1 MSVTAPSVLPF
12 YTEPGRMTSAGQYAA
27 LLEPLP
33 SDIGGLAEVAH
44 GLMVHEHM
52 AQGYG
57 LTLTDSDR
65 DTVHLRHVDQLLGQ
79 IVARDDRPLSTA
91 REPAGRVAGNCRHF
105 TVLTVAALRAHG
117 VPARARC
124 GFGGYFGTGM
134 FEDHWVC
141 EYWNAD
147 QQRWTL
153 ADAQIDDVQREWF
166 PINFDVTDVP
176 RDEFVIAGQAW
187 IQYRAGTVDPA
198 DYGLSV
204 IKESGDWWIA
214 GNLMRDAAALL
225 NVELLPWDCWGIM
238 PAPADRISQADSALF
253 DELAEL
259 TLEPDEGLAELQHL
273 MQDDRLR
280 IPPKV
285 RSAVRQR
292 DEAI

>member
-1 MSVTAPSVLPF
+1 MSVTPPTLPF

-44 GLMVHEHM
+44 GLVVHEHM

-65 DTVHLRHVDQLLGQ
+65 ATVHLRHVDQLLGQ
-79 IVARDDRPLSTA
+79 IIARDGRPLSVA

-117 VPARARC
+117 IPARARC
-124 GFGGYFGTGM
+124 GFGGYFGTSM

-147 QQRWTL
+147 QQRWIL

-166 PINFDVTDVP
+166 PIDFDLTDVP
-176 RDEFVIAGQAW
+176 RDRFVIAGQAW
-187 IQYRAGTVDPA
+187 AQYRAGTVDPD
-198 DYGLSV
+198 DYGLSI

-225 NVELLPWDCWGIM
+225 NIELLPWDCWGIM
-238 PAPADRISQADSALF
+238 PTPADHISEADGALF
-253 DELAEL
+253 DELATL
-259 TLEPDEGLAELQHL
+259 TREPDESLAELQHL

-280 IPPKV
+280 VPPKV
-285 RSAVRQR
+285 RSAARQR